1 MAFPEIKPEVGAIDA
16 EPVFQMALYYTTQLR
31 LKMPLSLYSVYPC
44 IGLYLIDEFFTQEF
58 EFMC

>member
-31 LKMPLSLYSVYPC
+31 LKMPLSLYLYTLALVC
-44 IGLYLIDEFFTQEF
+44 IS
-58 EFMC
+58 